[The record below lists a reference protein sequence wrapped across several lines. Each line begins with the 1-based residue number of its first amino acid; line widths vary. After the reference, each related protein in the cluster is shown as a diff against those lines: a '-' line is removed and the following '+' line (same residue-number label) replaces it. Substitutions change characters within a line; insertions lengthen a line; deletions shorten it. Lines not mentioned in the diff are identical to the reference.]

1 MGWSV
6 VLEREDGTLRT
17 LAFRASDLGVL
28 DLRMAR
34 AVLGA
39 HPMGFVFGFAD
50 DDCLDLFDP
59 SGTALGDVCHDWI
72 ERLPIPREAEDQM
85 ADLRARAGQTGI
97 RLIEPNLLPPFAQVF
112 PVRGALAY
120 QVPLPEDLETF
131 RLFQRG
137 SSGAAVALPLPV
149 AEGMFGTGSS
159 VLLWWEDTEGVRIA
173 IRHLDA
179 P

>member
-6 VLEREDGTLRT
+6 VLEREDGMLRT
-17 LAFRASDLGVL
+17 LAFRASDPGVL
-28 DLRMAR
+28 DMRMAR
-34 AVLGA
+34 AVLDA

-72 ERLPIPREAEDQM
+72 ERLPIPRESEDRM
-85 ADLRARAGQTGI
+85 ADLRVRAGRSGI
-97 RLIEPNLLPPFAQVF
+97 RLIEPDLLPPFARVF
-112 PVRGALAY
+112 PVRGTLAY
-120 QVPLPEDLETF
+120 QVPLPENLETF
-131 RLFQRG
+131 RLLQRG
-137 SSGAAVALPLPV
+137 SSGGAVALPLPV
-149 AEGMFGTGSS
+149 AEGMFGAGSS

-173 IRHLDA
+173 IRHLGA